1 MPETTY
7 TSSTI
12 RQAPYLEDIQR
23 KILEQSMVRGET
35 PVTVPEMQVAG
46 MDPLTQ
52 QAITTGEGI
61 GQYQPFFTQGAE
73 TIGTGLTSLQER
85 GAGVP
90 GLLTEAADVARTSAQ
105 VPTTEA
111 LQPYWDPYQERVT
124 QDALGEMQRQAGF
137 AANQIR
143 ARQVGQG
150 GFGGARGEIELGELQ
165 RNLLDLQS
173 RRIFEDMSKN
183 FGQAQNAFA
192 AQQERQQ
199 NVSQLLGRIGETTG
213 MEAERYSK
221 GLGSFGSAQA
231 SLAGMGQGLVGN
243 EATMLSQ
250 LGGMRQRQSQIELDA
265 ARQSELQQAYEPF
278 QRIAWTSDIFKPSI
292 GSAMSTLGREVSPSP
307 SPLSQA
313 LGSGIIAYGI
323 NKGLGNPFQ
332 NLFMPSSLSQA

>member
-1 MPETTY
+1 
-7 TSSTI
+7 
-12 RQAPYLEDIQR
+12 
-23 KILEQSMVRGET
+23 
-35 PVTVPEMQVAG
+35 
-46 MDPLTQ
+46 
-52 QAITTGEGI
+52 
-61 GQYQPFFTQGAE
+61 
-73 TIGTGLTSLQER
+73 
-85 GAGVP
+85 
-90 GLLTEAADVARTSAQ
+90 
-105 VPTTEA
+105 
-111 LQPYWDPYQERVT
+111 
-124 QDALGEMQRQAGF
+124 MQRQAGF

-150 GFGGARGEIELGELQ
+150 GFGGARGELELGELQ

-173 RRIFEDMSKN
+173 RRVFEDMSKN

-192 AQQERQQ
+192 AQQARQQ
-199 NVSQLLGRIGETTG
+199 NVSQLLGNIGQTTG